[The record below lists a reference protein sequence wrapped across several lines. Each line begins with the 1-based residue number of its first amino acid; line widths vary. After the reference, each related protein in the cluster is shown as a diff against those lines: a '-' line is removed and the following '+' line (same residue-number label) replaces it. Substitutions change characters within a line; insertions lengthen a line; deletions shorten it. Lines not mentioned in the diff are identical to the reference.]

1 MVRKQREPSWSAVVV
16 GVNFAVQSFLGF
28 KAAIEPGS
36 GVTDFF
42 AAIYCVAF
50 GAAATFILSWH
61 ACWLISRLRSG
72 RTRMRVQP
80 DTKPAIEPYVFDLTK
95 KLKAPDAGPDQC
107 PVCALDDLP
116 YWRDRDDAT
125 VPYGRFDAHW
135 TCAAWLPYVEPIPVK
150 MGDVVLVNGKVLVSE
165 DEIDREIT
173 RVAFEIDG
181 HRTYAFTGMHTSSKE
196 LSAAH
201 DAQLRYGSIAHLF
214 SLGIINRVEAERRMR
229 MEEKI
234 TPREWVVKGGF

>member
-28 KAAIEPGS
+28 EAAIEPGS

-50 GAAATFILSWH
+50 GAAATFILSWR
-61 ACWLISRLRSG
+61 ACWLVSRLRSG
-72 RTRMRVQP
+72 RTLMRVQP
-80 DTKPAIEPYVFDLTK
+80 DTKPAIEPYAFDLTK

-150 MGDVVLVNGKVLVSE
+150 MNDVVLIDGKVLVSE
-165 DEIDREIT
+165 CNVI
-173 RVAFEIDG
+173 EIDG
-181 HRTYAFTGMHTSSKE
+181 HRTYTLTGTYYTSKE
-196 LSAAH
+196 LRAAH
-201 DAQLRYGSIAHLF
+201 DAQLRYGSITSLL
-214 SLGIINRVEAERRMR
+214 SLGIIDRVEAERRMR
-229 MEEKI
+229 MVEMI
-234 TPREWVVKGGF
+234 TREY